1 MTRTELE
8 TELTDLFDNAI
19 TDSIDI
25 DWLTIDGARA
35 CVKALR
41 EELLDE
47 ALHIQ
52 RQEKN

>member
-8 TELTDLFDNAI
+8 IELTDLFDDAI

-35 CVKALR
+35 CVKALLDDHV
-41 EELLDE
+41 LLA
-47 ALHIQ
+47 ALTKGG
-52 RQEKN
+52 E

>member
-8 TELTDLFDNAI
+8 IELTDLFDNAI

-35 CVKALR
+35 CVKALLN
-41 EELLDE
+41 EPDLLA
-47 ALHIQ
+47 ALTKGG
-52 RQEKN
+52 E